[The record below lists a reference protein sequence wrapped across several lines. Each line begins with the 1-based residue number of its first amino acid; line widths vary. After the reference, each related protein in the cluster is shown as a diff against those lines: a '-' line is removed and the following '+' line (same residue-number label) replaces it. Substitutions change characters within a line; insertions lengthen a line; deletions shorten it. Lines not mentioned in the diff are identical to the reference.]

1 MVVDHV
7 YSVFGVC
14 VIACWDLRWD
24 KKMLKDYLTIVKNSF
39 YFVSL
44 CCMQGRIKQSFYLK
58 KDLLGSNDKIYP
70 ATPTYNSFLI
80 AKIESLVIRK
90 LNHFDE
96 QYIKT
101 GNLWEYQDVSCQE
114 QQSMRDTRGGMS
126 LSAGSLAEK
135 CMRLNNS
142 SLLELWSN
150 FGNVSHNIA
159 ALEKREKSWF
169 TSLPKTHPEPSRY
182 LTRRE
187 VSLAGA
193 KKHKPLWVLGF
204 GKELIT
210 DKIKVHQVWC
220 AVHAYCPVTSEI
232 RWVQWHKSAEDFS
245 LFSWL

>member
-1 MVVDHV
+1 M
-7 YSVFGVC
+7 
-14 VIACWDLRWD
+14 
-24 KKMLKDYLTIVKNSF
+24 
-39 YFVSL
+39 
-44 CCMQGRIKQSFYLK
+44 

-101 GNLWEYQDVSCQE
+101 GNLWEYQDVSSQE
-114 QQSMRDTRGGMS
+114 QQSMRDTWGGMS

-169 TSLPKTHPEPSRY
+169 TSLPKAHPEPSRY

-187 VSLAGA
+187 VNLAGA
-193 KKHKPLWVLGF
+193 KKHKPLWVLGVWQRTDHRQN
-204 GKELIT
+204 KSSSSVQCMLIALSPRKLGGCNGINQLRT
-210 DKIKVHQVWC
+210 FLFFLTLDFYIALGRAFILPFC
-220 AVHAYCPVTSEI
+220 DCPVKAKVI
-232 RWVQWHKSAEDFS
+232 
-245 LFSWL
+245 